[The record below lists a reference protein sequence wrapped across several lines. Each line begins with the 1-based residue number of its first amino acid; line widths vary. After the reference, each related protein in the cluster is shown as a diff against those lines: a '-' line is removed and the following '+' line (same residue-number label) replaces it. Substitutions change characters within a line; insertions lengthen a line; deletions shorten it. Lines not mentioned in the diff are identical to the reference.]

1 MKQEQSSFCWFLPA
15 SKTEEAFLPN
25 SQNTH
30 VQPKPKMQIITEDF
44 CYLLSCNIFLKS
56 FAYQITGFNV
66 EDKLWDAEYMSGVF
80 SLQQPFAV
88 TTNKR
93 GILFIV
99 IIATEGPKNEKFS
112 IPTVTKL

>member
-15 SKTEEAFLPN
+15 SKTEKAFLPN

-66 EDKLWDAEYMSGVF
+66 EEKLWDIEYISGV
-80 SLQQPFAV
+80 QKPFAV

-99 IIATEGPKNEKFS
+99 IIATEGPKNEKFY
-112 IPTVTKL
+112 ILAVTKV